1 MRFKHFIIFAILAVP
16 ALLSA
21 EDGKGNPTL
30 EKKQIIIIASHGAK
44 VPLIVECAKT
54 PTEQTYGLMFR
65 QSVGAEEGM
74 LFVFDAD
81 GYRNFWMKNTKV
93 PLSIA
98 YISSKGVVLE
108 IYDMKPF
115 DITVTYPS
123 LYPCRYALEVNQGW
137 FAKKGIKKGSKVLF
151 DVK

>member
-1 MRFKHFIIFAILAVP
+1 MLFKQLLIISLLFVPVFIA
-16 ALLSA
+16 A
-21 EDGKGNPTL
+21 ETGKGNPTL
-30 EKKQIIIIASHGAK
+30 EKKELIIIASHGAK
-44 VPLIVECAKT
+44 VPVTVEYART

-65 QSVGAEEGM
+65 DSVGADEGM

-98 YISSKGVVLE
+98 YISSRGVILD

-115 DITVTYPS
+115 DISVTYPS

-137 FAKKGIKKGSKVLF
+137 FAKKGIKKGSKVIF
-151 DVK
+151 DAK